1 MNLIEIIKHNN
12 QLILNKEVSLAEV
25 YGKENFCYLIYS
37 LIKMQKPETI
47 IELGTGLGTTA
58 LMIAQALKEN
68 NKGKI
73 WTVDNGK
80 DWEETKTSW
89 IKTKFKTHEDYFND
103 VIKKF
108 KLKKYIELLNI
119 DLDNNLF
126 IDTGRKID
134 LVFCDATDA
143 GAMGCI
149 NLLKAYLPNMNTE
162 SSIFIDR
169 ASTINHSFLLLE
181 KVINDLQNNKIPNIL
196 LNGLNKDDENNFIKF
211 VSKSKFTL
219 IHLTEK
225 NDQKKNNKM
234 QNSTAWIK
242 IEPVDVFFQKNVYNV
257 IL

>member
-126 IDTGRKID
+126 IDTSV
-134 LVFCDATDA
+134 L
-143 GAMGCI
+143 
-149 NLLKAYLPNMNTE
+149 
-162 SSIFIDR
+162 
-169 ASTINHSFLLLE
+169 
-181 KVINDLQNNKIPNIL
+181 
-196 LNGLNKDDENNFIKF
+196 
-211 VSKSKFTL
+211 
-219 IHLTEK
+219 
-225 NDQKKNNKM
+225 
-234 QNSTAWIK
+234 
-242 IEPVDVFFQKNVYNV
+242 
-257 IL
+257 

>member
-1 MNLIEIIKHNN
+1 M
-12 QLILNKEVSLAEV
+12 
-25 YGKENFCYLIYS
+25 
-37 LIKMQKPETI
+37 T
-47 IELGTGLGTTA
+47 
-58 LMIAQALKEN
+58 
-68 NKGKI
+68 
-73 WTVDNGK
+73 
-80 DWEETKTSW
+80 
-89 IKTKFKTHEDYFND
+89 
-103 VIKKF
+103 
-108 KLKKYIELLNI
+108 
-119 DLDNNLF
+119 
-126 IDTGRKID
+126 

-196 LNGLNKDDENNFIKF
+196 LNGLNKEDENNFIKF

>member
-103 VIKKF
+103 VIKAQKKYKNPSENEKLALQALVKTLEQCNDQMSPEDIQTLIYSTGKENGYAENLRDWF
-108 KLKKYIELLNI
+108 KLIYEV
-119 DLDNNLF
+119 
-126 IDTGRKID
+126 
-134 LVFCDATDA
+134 VF
-143 GAMGCI
+143 G
-149 NLLKAYLPNMNTE
+149 
-162 SSIFIDR
+162 
-169 ASTINHSFLLLE
+169 
-181 KVINDLQNNKIPNIL
+181 
-196 LNGLNKDDENNFIKF
+196 DENGPRMGFFISFFGVNETKELII
-211 VSKSKFTL
+211 SKLK
-219 IHLTEK
+219 
-225 NDQKKNNKM
+225 
-234 QNSTAWIK
+234 
-242 IEPVDVFFQKNVYNV
+242 
-257 IL
+257 